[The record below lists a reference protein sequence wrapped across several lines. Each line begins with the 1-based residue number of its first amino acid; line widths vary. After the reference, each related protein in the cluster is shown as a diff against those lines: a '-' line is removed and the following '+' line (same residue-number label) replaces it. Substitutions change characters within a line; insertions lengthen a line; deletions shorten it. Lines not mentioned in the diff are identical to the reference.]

1 MQVDQFLKKNC
12 IYFFFFL
19 NALAGVTQWGER
31 WPANWKVASL
41 VLVGTGAWVAGRG
54 VMGE

>member
-1 MQVDQFLKKNC
+1 MQVDQFFFKL
-12 IYFFFFL
+12 YLLFFFL